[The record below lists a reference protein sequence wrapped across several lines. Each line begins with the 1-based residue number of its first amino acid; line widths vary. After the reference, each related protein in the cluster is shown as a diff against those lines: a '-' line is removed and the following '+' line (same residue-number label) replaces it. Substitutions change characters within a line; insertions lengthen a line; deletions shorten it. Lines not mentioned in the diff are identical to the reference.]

1 MIGKTNAQTSAS
13 GGIKGEKVNI
23 SLKTNQFSH
32 EDLKGAI
39 ITVSYA
45 TVVEEYT
52 WNGNT
57 ITIEIPPYVN
67 YSVGVSNVEGYA
79 AQAPRSTMT

>member
-1 MIGKTNAQTSAS
+1 MIGKTNAQTSAG

-23 SLKTNQFSH
+23 SLKTNQSSH

-52 WNGNT
+52 
-57 ITIEIPPYVN
+57 
-67 YSVGVSNVEGYA
+67 
-79 AQAPRSTMT
+79 